1 MKHRLLRVNEL
12 LKRELSALLLRDVDF
27 GEVLVTVN
35 QVDVTPDLKNA
46 HVFISILGAKGRK
59 EVLPKL
65 EANRATLQADLS
77 KHVVLKYT
85 PHLVFHLDDSIER
98 GDRVLEI
105 LQEIEP
111 PAAPGGFMTAAT
123 AAPSLANSTF
133 AEIAAVLREHESF
146 VVLSHVRPDGDAL
159 GSQIAMGLALRQLG
173 KKVKVW
179 NEEGLL
185 EKFTFLPGGELVSL
199 PPDQP
204 EDFDVVLA
212 LDTATR
218 QRLGDKVLAAI
229 GQAKVWI
236 NIDHHPSNPR
246 YGDLVHIDPIAP
258 ATGQIL
264 FELLESQD
272 LPLDQAIAENLFAAI
287 STDTGSFQY
296 PNTTDRTFEIAAAIL
311 RCGIKVGELS
321 QQLYESYPRRRI
333 ELLRVLL
340 DRMRF
345 DAGGKVATF
354 SLPLATADELG
365 VIPEDNEGL
374 IDHLR
379 AIEGVVVAGF
389 FEELEGGKVR
399 VSMRS
404 KDERADVCA
413 ICQSFKGGGHKLA
426 AGARVPGG
434 LNEVAERVIAAAVA
448 AVESL

>member
-1 MKHRLLRVNEL
+1 M
-12 LKRELSALLLRDVDF
+12 
-27 GEVLVTVN
+27 
-35 QVDVTPDLKNA
+35 NA
-46 HVFISILGAKGRK
+46 TA
-59 EVLPKL
+59 EP
-65 EANRATLQADLS
+65 TAD
-77 KHVVLKYT
+77 
-85 PHLVFHLDDSIER
+85 
-98 GDRVLEI
+98 
-105 LQEIEP
+105 
-111 PAAPGGFMTAAT
+111 PAASTPVNKTNA
-123 AAPSLANSTF
+123 TF
-133 AEIAAVLREHESF
+133 AEIAQVLRRHESF

-159 GSQIAMGLALRQLG
+159 GSQIALGLALRQLG

-185 EKFTFLPGGELVSL
+185 EKFSFLPGGELVYT
-199 PPDQP
+199 PPGEP

-218 QRLGDKVLAAI
+218 QRLGDNTLAAV
-229 GQAKVWI
+229 GSAKVWI

-246 YGDLVHIDPIAP
+246 YGDLVHIDSIAP

-264 FELLESQD
+264 FELLQSQN
-272 LPLDQAIAENLFAAI
+272 LPLDEAIAENLFAAI

-296 PNTTDRTFEIAAAIL
+296 PNTTARTFEIAADIL
-311 RCGIKVGELS
+311 RCGIKVGLLS

-345 DAGGKVATF
+345 DADGKVASF
-354 SLPLATADELG
+354 SLPIATANELG

-379 AIEGVVVAGF
+379 AIQGVIIAIF

-404 KDERADVCA
+404 KDERADVCE
-413 ICQSFKGGGHKLA
+413 ICLRFKGGGHKLA
-426 AGARVPGG
+426 AGARVPGA
-434 LNEVAERVIAAAVA
+434 LDDVANRLIAAAV
-448 AVESL
+448 ESVKSIDR